1 MKNPWT
7 VITRPLL
14 SEKSMGQQKKS
25 NTYVFA
31 VDSDANKHE
40 IKHAVQS
47 IYGVKVEDVR
57 TVIVKGKQKRS
68 KNMVIMGQRRDWKKA
83 YVKLAA
89 GSRLDII

>member
-7 VITRPLL
+7 VITRPML
-14 SEKSMGQQKKS
+14 SEKSMSQQKAT

-31 VDSDANKHE
+31 VDREANKQE
-40 IKHAVQS
+40 IKYAIQTV
-47 IYGVKVEDVR
+47 YGVKVEGVR
-57 TVIVKGKQKRS
+57 TVRVKGKEKRS
-68 KNMVIMGQRRDWKKA
+68 KNQVLMGRRKDWKKA

>member
-7 VITRPLL
+7 VVTRPIL
-14 SEKSMGQQKKS
+14 SEKSMGQQKGT

-31 VDSDANKHE
+31 VDPSANKHE
-40 IKHAVQS
+40 IKYAVQQ

-57 TVIVKGKQKRS
+57 TVVVKGKEKRS
-68 KNMVIMGQRRDWKKA
+68 RNMVLSGRRKDWKKA

>member
-14 SEKSMGQQKKS
+14 SEKSMGQQKAS

-31 VDSDANKHE
+31 VDRTANKME
-40 IKHAVQS
+40 IKHAIQTV
-47 IYGVKVEDVR
+47 YGVKVEDVR
-57 TVIVKGKQKRS
+57 TVVVKGKEKRS
-68 KNMVIMGQRRDWKKA
+68 KNMVLMGRRKDWKKA